1 MPIRKTEYTLQ
12 RCRECQGGKFDQPV
26 EFSVTT
32 FHIPQEIH
40 QQLTPTPPGDTE
52 SRHCWIANKEN
63 ALKAKARM
71 ETLLR
76 ELSEG
81 DLERWPDTKEEDIP
95 KISEGLN
102 VRLAVAKMWLK
113 LLGD

>member
-1 MPIRKTEYTLQ
+1 MPIRRTEYTFQ

-40 QQLTPTPPGDTE
+40 QQLTPIPPGDTE
-52 SRHCWIANKEN
+52 SRHWIANKEN
-63 ALKAKARM
+63 ALKYKARM

-81 DLERWPDTKEEDIP
+81 DLEGWPNAKAGDIP
-95 KISEGLN
+95 KLSEDLSVSL
-102 VRLAVAKMWLK
+102 VRANMWLK

>member
-1 MPIRKTEYTLQ
+1 MSIRRTEYTFQ

-40 QQLTPTPPGDTE
+40 QQLTPIPPGDTE
-52 SRHCWIANKEN
+52 ARHWIANKEN
-63 ALKAKARM
+63 ALKYKARM

-81 DLERWPDTKEEDIP
+81 DLEGFPDEKEEDIP
-95 KISEGLN
+95 GIVEGLN
-102 VRLAVAKMWLK
+102 VCLAIANMWLK
-113 LLGD
+113 LLGN